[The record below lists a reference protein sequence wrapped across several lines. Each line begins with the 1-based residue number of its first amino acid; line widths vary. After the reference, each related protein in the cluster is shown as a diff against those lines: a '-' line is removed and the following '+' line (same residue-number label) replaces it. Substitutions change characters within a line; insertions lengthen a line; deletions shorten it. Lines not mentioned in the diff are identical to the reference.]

1 MADGDPFSCFD
12 DNEEGTTVD
21 DVLDAAVLERS
32 DECGVLTFHH
42 GTERALLVHIE
53 NEKLRNKNQLGPSLI
68 LELIDSFCTERH
80 WMMHVG
86 PEKAKVL
93 EAFLFDC
100 LRSKSEMAKDQFI
113 LLELGTYCGYSSI
126 LWAKLLMEQGVNAFI
141 VYTVEASRENAAVAS
156 RLISL
161 AGLQEHISVLLL
173 DLNHD
178 QTVVDLIKGTIG
190 ERRWIDLLFLDHDKD
205 AYLKDLTLL
214 EHSGLVRA
222 GTHVAADNVVF
233 ARIDTYRS
241 YVNTLAEKGVVA
253 TKLVEGSIEY
263 SGPDES
269 KAIDKEI
276 FRDGI
281 GMFMTWTLVVLS
293 VPRDLVL
300 VSRILLF
307 FAELTVYLKDP

>member
-1 MADGDPFSCFD
+1 M
-12 DNEEGTTVD
+12 
-21 DVLDAAVLERS
+21 
-32 DECGVLTFHH
+32 
-42 GTERALLVHIE
+42 
-53 NEKLRNKNQLGPSLI
+53 
-68 LELIDSFCTERH
+68 
-80 WMMHVG
+80 
-86 PEKAKVL
+86 
-93 EAFLFDC
+93 
-100 LRSKSEMAKDQFI
+100 
-113 LLELGTYCGYSSI
+113 
-126 LWAKLLMEQGVNAFI
+126 
-141 VYTVEASRENAAVAS
+141 
-156 RLISL
+156 
-161 AGLQEHISVLLL
+161 
-173 DLNHD
+173 
-178 QTVVDLIKGTIG
+178 
-190 ERRWIDLLFLDHDKD
+190 
-205 AYLKDLTLL
+205 
-214 EHSGLVRA
+214 
-222 GTHVAADNVVF
+222 AADNVVF